1 MIGLFSEGGV
11 GVCTEQ
17 LAAAGLWGVASGC
30 GDGWERAC
38 ARHLQLSLDVDTQE
52 TPVHRRPQR
61 TWPPSSRHRLP
72 KSGFPDALIRVG
84 HDTNNMYPRLLT

>member
-30 GDGWERAC
+30 GDGWERVC

-52 TPVHRRPQR
+52 TRVHRRPQR